1 VGQEPLA
8 AGPSGLA
15 GEGRLAYSPD
25 FRAIWHGSEPRAELS
40 RPFGEWNA
48 GRRIIGGKPVREIIE
63 VTPYDIRERVKVLA
77 ETGNVTRPGEAL
89 LADDAFTEALFGRAT
104 FTEPVNFAG
113 ATFTKWADFRGATFT
128 KPANFAGVTF
138 TDGANFEGATFKERA
153 DFAGATFT
161 KATDFEGATFNER
174 ANFARATF
182 AEEARFHSATL
193 TKANFARATFTK
205 AANFLGATFNE
216 EANFIYAEMKA
227 KRSLARQCSA
237 LSRQGFLAPS
247 SARGQHGMP

>member
-1 VGQEPLA
+1 
-8 AGPSGLA
+8 
-15 GEGRLAYSPD
+15 
-25 FRAIWHGSEPRAELS
+25 
-40 RPFGEWNA
+40 
-48 GRRIIGGKPVREIIE
+48 VREIIE

-128 KPANFAGVTF
+128 KPANFAGVTL
-138 TDGANFEGATFKERA
+138 TDGANFEG
-153 DFAGATFT
+153 
-161 KATDFEGATFNER
+161 
-174 ANFARATF
+174 
-182 AEEARFHSATL
+182 
-193 TKANFARATFTK
+193 ATFTK

-237 LSRQGFLAPS
+237 LSRQSFLAPS